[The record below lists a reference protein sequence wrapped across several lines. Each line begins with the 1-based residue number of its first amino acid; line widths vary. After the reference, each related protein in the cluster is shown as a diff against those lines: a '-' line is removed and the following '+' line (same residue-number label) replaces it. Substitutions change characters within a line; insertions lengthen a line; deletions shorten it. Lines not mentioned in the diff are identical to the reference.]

1 MTTVAVM
8 QPYFVPYAGYFRLF
22 AAADVVAFFD
32 CVQFPRRGWVH
43 RNRLRDAAGH
53 PRWLTLP
60 LAKAP
65 RESEIRAM
73 MFAPDAADRFEAELR
88 RFMPDSLPAA
98 AARLQIPLRRV
109 GGQLVDYLEASMRAT
124 CAELALPFVTVRSS
138 TLGLDPGL
146 RGADRVIAVA
156 RRLGADVYLN
166 LPGGRALYDETSFS
180 RAGLGLRFLPIWSG
194 SSLSILQRLIDEEPA
209 TIRRE
214 ILAQLGESWLGE
226 TASGGARAGAAQS
239 LSHH

>member
-22 AAADVVAFFD
+22 AAADVVALFD

-43 RNRLRDAAGH
+43 RNRLRDAAGE
-53 PRWLTLP
+53 PKWLTLP

-73 MFAPDAADRFEAELR
+73 TFAPDAADRFETDLR
-88 RFMPDSLPAA
+88 RLVPDPPPAA
-98 AARLQIPLRRV
+98 AARLLTPLRRV
-109 GGQLVDYLEASMRAT
+109 GGRLVDYLEESMRAT

-138 TLGLDPGL
+138 TLGLDPEL

-166 LPGGRALYDETSFS
+166 PPGGRALYDEASFS
-180 RAGLGLRFLPIWSG
+180 RAGLGLRFLPAWSG
-194 SSLSILQRLIDEEPA
+194 SSLSILQRLIDEDPTA
-209 TIRRE
+209 IRRE
-214 ILAQLGESWLGE
+214 ILAQLQEP
-226 TASGGARAGAAQS
+226 
-239 LSHH
+239 